1 MPISRRLLITSTLA
15 FLLVGAIAL
24 LCLIAASVWLSQRT
38 QTYASLV
45 EVQQNVRTR
54 ALSLREGL
62 LAAES
67 SQRGFLVTGN
77 EIYLAPFETAKI
89 SAGTELRAL
98 ADSLANQQQ
107 FARMLPRLKMLV
119 EQRLR
124 ELDTLVK
131 LTLAGQRSGAV
142 ELLGTNEGKAAMDE
156 IQVFL
161 SAVVVEAED
170 QLKIGLAEQ
179 TGNITA
185 LRLGTMLASLMVL
198 VVVAGVVIT
207 FARYTREIAEA
218 RDELA
223 TANSTLEA
231 RVEKRTADLVIAR
244 DRAEV
249 LLAEVNHRVANSLSF
264 VGALVNLQRQSIGDP
279 AAKAALSETRGRIQ
293 AVADMHKH
301 LYTTGDVTSVQLD
314 GYLGDM
320 LERLAEA
327 LGSDG
332 AKAPITV
339 DLEPVRVPTNVG
351 VNLGIVVTE
360 WVTNA
365 VKYAYGGALGAV
377 RVIARA
383 EAEALHLVVED
394 DGVGLSPNGKAQG
407 TGMGSKIVATV
418 ARSLKAEV
426 VYASRHPG
434 TEARLVM
441 PLAAS

>member
-15 FLLVGAIAL
+15 FLLVGAAAL
-24 LCLIAASVWLSQRT
+24 LFLVAASFWLSQRT
-38 QTYASLV
+38 QTYANLV

-89 SAGTELRAL
+89 SAGTELEAL
-98 ADSLANQQQ
+98 TNTLSRQPQ
-107 FARMLPRLKMLV
+107 FAQMLPRLRTLV

-124 ELDTLVK
+124 ELDTLVR
-131 LTLAGQRSGAV
+131 LTVAGQREGAV

-170 QLKIGLAEQ
+170 QLKVGLAEQ
-179 TGNITA
+179 TRNITS

-198 VVVAGVVIT
+198 VVVAGVVVT

-223 TANSTLEA
+223 VANSTLEA
-231 RVEKRTADLVIAR
+231 RVEQRTADLVSAR

-264 VGALVNLQRQSIGDP
+264 VGALVNLQRQSISDP
-279 AAKAALSETRGRIQ
+279 GARAALSETRGRIQ

-301 LYTTGDVTSVQLD
+301 LYTTGDVTTVQLD
-314 GYLGDM
+314 GYLGEM

-327 LGSDG
+327 MGSDG
-332 AKAPITV
+332 AKAPIAI
-339 DLEPVRVPTNVG
+339 DLEPVRVPTAVG

-365 VKYAYGGALGAV
+365 FKYAYDGALGAV
-377 RVIARA
+377 RVSARVQG
-383 EAEALHLVVED
+383 EALHVVVQD
-394 DGVGLSPNGKAQG
+394 DGVGLRADGKAQG

-426 VYASRHPG
+426 VYVARQPG
-434 TEARLVM
+434 TDAKLMM
-441 PLAAS
+441 PLGVN

>member
-1 MPISRRLLITSTLA
+1 
-15 FLLVGAIAL
+15 
-24 LCLIAASVWLSQRT
+24 
-38 QTYASLV
+38 
-45 EVQQNVRTR
+45 
-54 ALSLREGL
+54 L

-89 SAGTELRAL
+89 SAGTELEAL
-98 ADSLANQQQ
+98 TNTLSRQPQ
-107 FARMLPRLKMLV
+107 FARMLPRLRTLV

-124 ELDTLVK
+124 ELDTLVR
-131 LTLAGQRSGAV
+131 LTVAGQREGAV

-170 QLKIGLAEQ
+170 QLKVGLAEQ
-179 TGNITA
+179 TRNITS

-198 VVVAGVVIT
+198 VVVAGVVVT

-223 TANSTLEA
+223 IANSTLEA
-231 RVEKRTADLVIAR
+231 RVEQRTADLVSAR

-264 VGALVNLQRQSIGDP
+264 VGALVNLQRQSISDP
-279 AAKAALSETRGRIQ
+279 AARAALSETRGRIQ

-301 LYTTGDVTSVQLD
+301 LYTTGDVTTVQLD

-327 LGSDG
+327 MGSDG
-332 AKAPITV
+332 AKAPIAI
-339 DLEPVRVPTNVG
+339 DLEPVRVPTAVG

-365 VKYAYGGALGAV
+365 FKYAYGGALGEV
-377 RVIARA
+377 RVSARVQG
-383 EAEALHLVVED
+383 EALHVVVQD
-394 DGVGLSPNGKAQG
+394 DGVGLRTDGKAQG

-426 VYASRHPG
+426 VYVARQPG
-434 TEARLVM
+434 TDAKLMM
-441 PLAAS
+441 PLGVN

>member
-1 MPISRRLLITSTLA
+1 M
-15 FLLVGAIAL
+15 
-24 LCLIAASVWLSQRT
+24 
-38 QTYASLV
+38 
-45 EVQQNVRTR
+45 
-54 ALSLREGL
+54 

-89 SAGTELRAL
+89 SAGTELEAL
-98 ADSLANQQQ
+98 TNTLSRQPQ
-107 FARMLPRLKMLV
+107 FARMLPRLRTLV

-124 ELDTLVK
+124 ELDTLVR
-131 LTLAGQRSGAV
+131 LTVAGQREGAV

-170 QLKIGLAEQ
+170 QLKVGLAEQ
-179 TGNITA
+179 TRNITS

-198 VVVAGVVIT
+198 VVVAGVVVT

-223 TANSTLEA
+223 IANSTLEA
-231 RVEKRTADLVIAR
+231 RVEQRTADLVSAR

-264 VGALVNLQRQSIGDP
+264 VGALVNLQRQSISDP
-279 AAKAALSETRGRIQ
+279 AARAALSETRGRIQ

-301 LYTTGDVTSVQLD
+301 LYTTGDVTTVQLD

-327 LGSDG
+327 MGSDG
-332 AKAPITV
+332 AKAPIAI
-339 DLEPVRVPTNVG
+339 DLEPVRVPTAVG

-365 VKYAYGGALGAV
+365 FKYAYGGALGEV
-377 RVIARA
+377 RVSARVQG
-383 EAEALHLVVED
+383 EALHVVVQD
-394 DGVGLSPNGKAQG
+394 DGVGLRTDGKAQG

-426 VYASRHPG
+426 VYVARQPG
-434 TEARLVM
+434 TDAKLMM
-441 PLAAS
+441 PLGVN

>member
-1 MPISRRLLITSTLA
+1 M
-15 FLLVGAIAL
+15 
-24 LCLIAASVWLSQRT
+24 
-38 QTYASLV
+38 
-45 EVQQNVRTR
+45 
-54 ALSLREGL
+54 

-89 SAGTELRAL
+89 SAGTELEAL
-98 ADSLANQQQ
+98 TNTLSRQPQ
-107 FARMLPRLKMLV
+107 FARMLPRLRTLV

-124 ELDTLVK
+124 ELDTLVR
-131 LTLAGQRSGAV
+131 LTVAGQREGAV

-170 QLKIGLAEQ
+170 QLKVGLAEQ
-179 TGNITA
+179 TRNITS

-198 VVVAGVVIT
+198 VVVAGVVVT

-223 TANSTLEA
+223 IANSTLEA
-231 RVEKRTADLVIAR
+231 RVEQRTADLVSAR

-264 VGALVNLQRQSIGDP
+264 VGALVNLQRQSISDP
-279 AAKAALSETRGRIQ
+279 AARAALSETRGRIQ

-301 LYTTGDVTSVQLD
+301 LYTTGDVTTVQLD

-327 LGSDG
+327 MGSDG
-332 AKAPITV
+332 AKAPIAI
-339 DLEPVRVPTNVG
+339 DLEPVRVPTAVG

-365 VKYAYGGALGAV
+365 FKYAYGGALGEV
-377 RVIARA
+377 RVSARVQG
-383 EAEALHLVVED
+383 EALHVVVQD
-394 DGVGLSPNGKAQG
+394 DGVGLRTDGKAQG

-426 VYASRHPG
+426 VYVARQPG
-434 TEARLVM
+434 TDAKLMM
-441 PLAAS
+441 PQGVN

>member
-15 FLLVGAIAL
+15 FLLVGAAAL
-24 LCLIAASVWLSQRT
+24 LFLVAASFWLSQRT
-38 QTYASLV
+38 QTYANLV

-89 SAGTELRAL
+89 SAGTELEAL
-98 ADSLANQQQ
+98 TNTLSRQPQ
-107 FARMLPRLKMLV
+107 FARMLPRLRTLV

-124 ELDTLVK
+124 ELDTLVR
-131 LTLAGQRSGAV
+131 LTVAGQREGAV

-170 QLKIGLAEQ
+170 QLKVGLAEQ
-179 TGNITA
+179 TRNITS

-198 VVVAGVVIT
+198 VVVAGVVVT

-223 TANSTLEA
+223 IANSTLEA
-231 RVEKRTADLVIAR
+231 RVEQRTADLVSAR

-264 VGALVNLQRQSIGDP
+264 VGALVNLQRQSISDP
-279 AAKAALSETRGRIQ
+279 AARAALSETRGRIQ

-301 LYTTGDVTSVQLD
+301 LYTTGDVTTVQLD

-327 LGSDG
+327 MGSDG
-332 AKAPITV
+332 AKAPIAI
-339 DLEPVRVPTNVG
+339 DLEPVRVPTAVG

-365 VKYAYGGALGAV
+365 FKYAYGGALGEV
-377 RVIARA
+377 RVSARVQG
-383 EAEALHLVVED
+383 EALHVVVQD
-394 DGVGLSPNGKAQG
+394 DGVGLRTDGKAQG

-418 ARSLKAEV
+418 ARSLKSEV
-426 VYASRHPG
+426 VYVARQPG
-434 TEARLVM
+434 TDAKLMM
-441 PLAAS
+441 PLGVN